1 MKLRKY
7 RSLKTWDP
15 LVIILLQLRLL
26 AVNITLLSAACE
38 YLLMLIFEPLPE
50 SFGRPALRVHAAS

>member
-26 AVNITLLSAACE
+26 AVNITFIICC
-38 YLLMLIFEPLPE
+38 M
-50 SFGRPALRVHAAS
+50 